1 MILLSVPSNS
11 AVSYK
16 AWGQEKTRI
25 RKGLGP
31 EKGVPHIHS
40 RPTHKEQTPPLAQ
53 TTLQHCLY
61 LLIMAQS
68 HQSFSIESI

>member
-1 MILLSVPSNS
+1 MN
-11 AVSYK
+11 YK
-16 AWGQEKTRI
+16 AWEQKKTRM

-40 RPTHKEQTPPLAQ
+40 RPTHEEQTPPLDQA
-53 TTLQHCLY
+53 TLQHCPY
-61 LLIMAQS
+61 LLIMAQL

>member
-1 MILLSVPSNS
+1 M
-11 AVSYK
+11 
-16 AWGQEKTRI
+16 

-40 RPTHKEQTPPLAQ
+40 RPTRKEQTPPLAQ
-53 TTLQHCLY
+53 TTLQRSPY

-68 HQSFSIESI
+68 HQSFLIESM